1 MLTKADIVN
10 TIFSRAL
17 YGYSRV
23 EVDQF
28 VQELA
33 EEVGNRDEEI
43 ESLKTQYSSLQ
54 GRLNEYEQRERD
66 LRDALLA
73 THKMVD
79 DIKQNA
85 ENEAELIIEQARI
98 KAQDIVTQAQNRVA
112 NIEEQCQQLQK
123 QRIQFKTKLKSV
135 LELYQR
141 FIEMEEMEE
150 MEEQNELSESDIEET
165 D

>member
-43 ESLKTQYSSLQ
+43 ESLNAQYYSLQ
-54 GRLNEYEQRERD
+54 ARLNEYEERERD

-85 ENEAELIIEQARI
+85 ENEADLILEQARV
-98 KAQDIVTQAQNRVA
+98 KARDIVTQAQNRAA

-135 LELYQR
+135 LEVYQR
-141 FIEMEEMEE
+141 FIEMEE
-150 MEEQNELSESDIEET
+150 QDQLSEPEVEET